1 MPMARGRPSGF
12 DREQALEQ
20 AMLLFWQHGYGGA
33 SYKALLPA
41 MAIRHPQSLVL
52 TFGSKAKLFEE
63 ALGMYW
69 ERRLG
74 PVLACLEADDPVA
87 AFDGLL
93 DRAARLYAAASP
105 ARGCLILTSLVN
117 LRPEDAEVSPLV
129 AAYRARI
136 SDAIAGRLARAA
148 VDGYLSPTLVP
159 ALSEL
164 TLTTLSGMAL
174 RAQSGAR
181 YEALVLGID
190 AVIEPLKA
198 EI

>member
-1 MPMARGRPSGF
+1 MARGRSWGF

-20 AMLLFWQHGYGGA
+20 AMLLFWERGYSGA
-33 SYKALLPA
+33 SYKALLSA
-41 MAIRHPQSLVL
+41 MAVPHPQSLIAA
-52 TFGSKAKLFEE
+52 FGPKAKLFE
-63 ALGMYW
+63 AVLAAYW
-69 ERRLG
+69 EHRLG
-74 PVLACLEADDPVA
+74 PVLACLDADDPVA

-117 LRPEDAEVSPLV
+117 GRPEDAEVSPLV

-148 VDGYLSPTLVP
+148 ADGHLSPTLVP
-159 ALSEL
+159 ALTEL

>member
-1 MPMARGRPSGF
+1 
-12 DREQALEQ
+12 
-20 AMLLFWQHGYGGA
+20 MLLFWERGYGGA
-33 SYKALLPA
+33 SYTTLMSA
-41 MAIRHPQSLVL
+41 MAVPHPNSLVAA
-52 TFGSKAKLFEE
+52 FGPKAKLFEA
-63 ALGMYW
+63 ALAMYL

-74 PVLACLEADDPVA
+74 PVLACLDADHPVA

-129 AAYRARI
+129 AAYRVRI

-148 VDGYLSPTLVP
+148 ADGHLSPTLVP
-159 ALSEL
+159 ALTEL
-164 TLTTLSGMAL
+164 ILTTLCGMAL
-174 RAQSGAR
+174 RAQSGAH

-190 AVIEPLKA
+190 TVIEPLKA